1 MLPYRVLRVGV
12 VELVRTEPSFR
23 RLWLSQVVSEVGDWF
38 QFVAIAA
45 MFPTR
50 EGGAAIVAGLI
61 VARHLVAALTSP
73 IAGVVADR
81 YNRGRVMIAADLA
94 RMVVTLGFLL
104 VRGPQDVVLVFAL
117 SIVIEA
123 LSMFFEP
130 AKGAAIPQVLPGS
143 KLYAANALSGAT
155 WSAMLAIGSM
165 LGGATAALVGL
176 KAAFALNAASFAL
189 SALFVWRAKVPDGAS
204 AAGTE
209 APAFA
214 PLRDMRDGA
223 TYLRD
228 HPAQRS
234 LLMLKAGALLSG
246 GVFVLVAVFADEI
259 FASPSSIFGQKSIL
273 MGLLLTGRGLGALV
287 MPFVFARL
295 LGSHVRGVARAVLV
309 AFPMCVVFFAVF
321 SQAPAVGVAML
332 ALFFA
337 HGATSTVWVGSSQLL
352 QVTVPNRVLGRVL
365 SVDLALV
372 TISVAIV
379 NSIIATVLHHHAPP
393 RLVALGLALA
403 FLLPLAGWLYAY
415 AKHLPTLELANTSE
429 ENEPSRPGSGT

>member
-117 SIVIEA
+117 SIV
-123 LSMFFEP
+123 
-130 AKGAAIPQVLPGS
+130 
-143 KLYAANALSGAT
+143 
-155 WSAMLAIGSM
+155 IGSM